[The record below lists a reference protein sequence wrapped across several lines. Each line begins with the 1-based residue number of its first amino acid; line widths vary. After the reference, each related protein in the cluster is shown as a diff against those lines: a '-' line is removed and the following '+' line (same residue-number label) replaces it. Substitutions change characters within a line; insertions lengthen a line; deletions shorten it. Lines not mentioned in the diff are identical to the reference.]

1 MRHMSR
7 RSTPRR
13 PGLGHVY
20 RGCSTRC
27 GSAAGLLNGEETTDE
42 WMIDAFRRHDE
53 EVRATV
59 PADRLLVWSPKDGWE
74 PLCAHLEVP
83 VPEMPL
89 PHINDSQAYGERII
103 DGGLLAVQAYRKAQ
117 TEEAVPVS

>member
-1 MRHMSR
+1 MWD
-7 RSTPRR
+7 RS
-13 PGLGHVY
+13 
-20 RGCSTRC
+20 
-27 GSAAGLLNGEETTDE
+27 GLLNGEETTDE

-74 PLCAHLEVP
+74 PLCAHLELP

-89 PHINDSQAYGERII
+89 PHINDTQAYGERII
-103 DGGLLAVQAYRKAQ
+103 DGGLARGPGAPAGPDRRGRARQL
-117 TEEAVPVS
+117 TSHSPVAPR